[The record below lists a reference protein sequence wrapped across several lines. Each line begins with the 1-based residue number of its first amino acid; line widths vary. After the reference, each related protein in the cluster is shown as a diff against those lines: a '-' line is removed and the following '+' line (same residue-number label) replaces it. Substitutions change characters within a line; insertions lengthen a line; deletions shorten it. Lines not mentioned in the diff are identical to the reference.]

1 MKLIIDTNVFVSGI
15 FFSGP
20 PYTILSAWR
29 NGKISLLISPEI
41 LDEYQRTGEKLSNK
55 FPGVDLEH
63 WITLIML
70 KASVIDAPL
79 LKKKVCIDPDDDKF
93 LALAIASNTK
103 IITSGDKHLLDVT
116 GYHGI
121 SVLKPREFVDEYLS
135 WNDNI

>member
-1 MKLIIDTNVFVSGI
+1 MKLIIDTNVFVSGV

-20 PYTILSAWR
+20 PYSILNAWR
-29 NGKISLLISPEI
+29 HGKLSLLISPEI
-41 LDEYQRTGEKLSNK
+41 LDEYQRTDEKLSNK

-63 WITLIML
+63 WIALIML
-70 KASVIDAPL
+70 KASLIDAPPL
-79 LKKKVCIDPDDDKF
+79 REKVCIDPDDDKF

-103 IITSGDKHLLDVT
+103 IITSGDKHLLDVS

-135 WNDNI
+135 QSK

>member
-20 PYTILSAWR
+20 PYSILNAWR
-29 NGKISLLISPEI
+29 HGEISLLISPEI
-41 LDEYQRTGEKLSNK
+41 LDEYQRTGEKLSNR
-55 FPGVDLEH
+55 FTGVDLEH
-63 WITLIML
+63 WISLVML
-70 KASVIDAPL
+70 KASLLDTPPL
-79 LKKKVCIDPDDDKF
+79 MEKVCIDPDDDKF

-103 IITSGDKHLLDVT
+103 IITSGDKHLLDVS

-135 WNDNI
+135 QDK